1 MKPLIRLADL
11 MARHKG
17 QSNWSEMVV
26 SDKYN
31 QAQVISAAPGTKIA
45 MHLHTD
51 SPEYWVIQAGHV
63 RFEIEDPPGKFHT
76 IEAGKNALVFAA
88 ERHLHSLEVTG
99 PEPAIYSSGDASRCK
114 FRLRRQA

>member
-45 MHLHTD
+45 MHLHTELA
-51 SPEYWVIQAGHV
+51 SLSVTTLRVNRKGATHLTGLRPIFKIELIQSLNVIT
-63 RFEIEDPPGKFHT
+63 RECD
-76 IEAGKNALVFAA
+76 
-88 ERHLHSLEVTG
+88 RHDHDVLL
-99 PEPAIYSSGDASRCK
+99 A
-114 FRLRRQA
+114 